1 MHLLLIAQLL
11 TVLAVANGTP
21 IIVEKFLG
29 KFLAFPIDG
38 GATLADGKPLFGS
51 SKTLRGLALSIA
63 ATTAVAPLIG
73 LNWRIGALVAA
84 MAMLGDL
91 LSSFLKR
98 RMGLAPSRQALGLD
112 QIFDSLLPPLACW
125 FFLPL
130 TIVDVVVAT
139 VIFFG
144 GELLLSWVLFK
155 LGIRI
160 AKSGE
165 RTLGCVG
172 FGTLEGKYV
181 CLSRGRSIG
190 FAAAGTLAHN
200 RA

>member
-1 MHLLLIAQLL
+1 
-11 TVLAVANGTP
+11 
-21 IIVEKFLG
+21 
-29 KFLAFPIDG
+29 
-38 GATLADGKPLFGS
+38 
-51 SKTLRGLALSIA
+51 
-63 ATTAVAPLIG
+63 
-73 LNWRIGALVAA
+73 
-84 MAMLGDL
+84 MLGDL

-98 RMGLAPSRQALGLD
+98 RMGLAPSCQAIGLD
-112 QIFDSLLPPLACW
+112 QIPESLLPLLACW

-139 VIFFG
+139 VIFFV
-144 GELLLSWVLFK
+144 GELSLSRVLFK

-172 FGTLEGKYV
+172 FGTLEGKFV
-181 CLSRGRSIG
+181 CLSRGRSLG

-200 RA
+200 RNVAGAYADPHFRGIGCFMVGARGSIPHTAGCQCPPVPCVIAKDAVSLGNHVPAFHIMQVGSIGLARLDMLRLELRSQLSDLRYR